1 MVEILGLERRR
12 RWSLADKERIVAETL
27 APGASVSRVARRY
40 ELHPS
45 QVFCWRRQLCAKG
58 TGSAEA
64 HGFLPV
70 FVEPIEA
77 SASMPSS
84 TVSVEISLSNGT
96 GLSVPCSISPSRL
109 SGIAGVLSKL

>member
-1 MVEILGLERRR
+1 MVEVLGLERRR
-12 RWSLADKERIVAETL
+12 RWSLADKERIVAESL

-45 QVFCWRRQLCAKG
+45 QVFCWRRQLCAREA
-58 TGSAEA
+58 GSDGA

-70 FVEPIEA
+70 SVEPAEA
-77 SASMPSS
+77 PVSMPSTS
-84 TVSVEISLSNGT
+84 VSVEISLSNGT

-109 SGIAGVLSKL
+109 AGIAGVLSKL